1 MLIPPS
7 ISSDQENGTAPDG
20 GPGITDI
27 PITGTFLCTIIPT
40 GAHTA
45 KAFATAA
52 DFMRDTIEA
61 RAVGGME
68 DSTAPGG
75 TTGIIREVMGK
86 PGIMQDGMD
95 KAGIM
100 QEGMGKAGIMQEG
113 MGKAGIMQEGMG
125 KAGIIRE
132 GMGKAGIMQEGM
144 GKPGIIREGM
154 GTMGGG
160 NTFNRSIG
168 RWANFRDTECSNGRR

>member
-1 MLIPPS
+1 M
-7 ISSDQENGTAPDG
+7 
-20 GPGITDI
+20 
-27 PITGTFLCTIIPT
+27 
-40 GAHTA
+40 
-45 KAFATAA
+45 
-52 DFMRDTIEA
+52 
-61 RAVGGME
+61 GGME

-113 MGKAGIMQEGMG
+113 MGK
-125 KAGIIRE
+125 
-132 GMGKAGIMQEGM
+132 
-144 GKPGIIREGM
+144 PGIIREGM